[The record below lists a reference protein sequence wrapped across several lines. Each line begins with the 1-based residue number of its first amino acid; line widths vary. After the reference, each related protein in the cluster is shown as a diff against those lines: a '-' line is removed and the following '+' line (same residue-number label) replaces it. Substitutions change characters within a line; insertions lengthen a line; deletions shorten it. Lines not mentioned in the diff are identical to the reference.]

1 MRVGFLGPAGTY
13 SQEAMFAW
21 PGSENY
27 EPVPLPSVHDAV
39 MAVHERR
46 VERALVPIENSLE
59 GAVNATLDALAFETD
74 DVQITGELVHA
85 IHHCLIAREPVEL
98 ERIAAVASH
107 PQASGQCAT
116 FLRTRLARA
125 SVVTAASTA
134 DAVRLVAEREDGEP
148 WAALGSRAA
157 AELYGCAVLASD
169 VEDPPGSETRF
180 VWIGREAPDPSAGG
194 AWKTALMFWEPSDDR
209 PGWLVRCLDRVRRAR
224 GQPHPHRVAPAA
236 ARAGDVHVL
245 RRRRRPRGRSG
256 RGPGDRCAALPC
268 GRRAGAR
275 LVPVGA
281 IATLRQVMATAV
293 PPGPLGSVPPGDHP
307 RHGPS
312 PDGAGRWSG
321 GRVLVL
327 NATYEPINVCTV
339 RRATVLLLKE
349 KAEVIEIGSQTL
361 HWANG
366 SLAKPVVIRLITYVK
381 IPRDTHKRKITR
393 RAVFARDG
401 WACQYC
407 GARTSLTVDH
417 VIPRSKGGT
426 SGWDNIV
433 ASCAPCNRRKG
444 DRLPHQVDM
453 HPRNKPRIPS
463 PHIFIQLSSPTIPAT
478 WKQYLLHEAA

>member
-180 VWIGREAPDPSAGG
+180 VWIGREAPDPSAAG

-209 PGWLVRCLDRVRRAR
+209 PGWLVRCLTEFAERQVNLTRIESR
-224 GQPHPHRVAPAA
+224 P
-236 ARAGDVHVL
+236 
-245 RRRRRPRGRSG
+245 RRRGLGTYMFFVDAAGRADDPAVAQAIS
-256 RGPGDRCAALPC
+256 ALRSHAE
-268 GRRAGAR
+268 GVR
-275 LVPVGA
+275 V
-281 IATLRQVMATAV
+281 
-293 PPGPLGSVPPGDHP
+293 LGSF
-307 RHGPS
+307 PS
-312 PDGAGRWSG
+312 
-321 GRVLVL
+321 
-327 NATYEPINVCTV
+327 
-339 RRATVLLLKE
+339 
-349 KAEVIEIGSQTL
+349 
-361 HWANG
+361 
-366 SLAKPVVIRLITYVK
+366 
-381 IPRDTHKRKITR
+381 
-393 RAVFARDG
+393 
-401 WACQYC
+401 
-407 GARTSLTVDH
+407 
-417 VIPRSKGGT
+417 
-426 SGWDNIV
+426 
-433 ASCAPCNRRKG
+433 AP
-444 DRLPHQVDM
+444 
-453 HPRNKPRIPS
+453 
-463 PHIFIQLSSPTIPAT
+463 
-478 WKQYLLHEAA
+478 

>member
-59 GAVNATLDALAFETD
+59 GSVNATLDALAFETD

-116 FLRTRLARA
+116 FLRTRLAGA

-180 VWIGREAPDPSAGG
+180 VWIGREAPDPSAAG

-209 PGWLVRCLDRVRRAR
+209 PGWLVRCLTEFAEREVNLTRIESRPRRR
-224 GQPHPHRVAPAA
+224 GLGTYMFFVDAA
-236 ARAGDVHVL
+236 GRAGDPPVAQAIGAL
-245 RRRRRPRGRSG
+245 RSHAEGVR
-256 RGPGDRCAALPC
+256 
-268 GRRAGAR
+268 
-275 LVPVGA
+275 V
-281 IATLRQVMATAV
+281 
-293 PPGPLGSVPPGDHP
+293 LGSF
-307 RHGPS
+307 PS
-312 PDGAGRWSG
+312 
-321 GRVLVL
+321 
-327 NATYEPINVCTV
+327 
-339 RRATVLLLKE
+339 
-349 KAEVIEIGSQTL
+349 
-361 HWANG
+361 
-366 SLAKPVVIRLITYVK
+366 
-381 IPRDTHKRKITR
+381 
-393 RAVFARDG
+393 
-401 WACQYC
+401 
-407 GARTSLTVDH
+407 
-417 VIPRSKGGT
+417 
-426 SGWDNIV
+426 
-433 ASCAPCNRRKG
+433 AP
-444 DRLPHQVDM
+444 
-453 HPRNKPRIPS
+453 
-463 PHIFIQLSSPTIPAT
+463 
-478 WKQYLLHEAA
+478 

>member
-116 FLRTRLARA
+116 FLRTRLAGA

-180 VWIGREAPDPSAGG
+180 VWIGREAPDPSAAG

-209 PGWLVRCLDRVRRAR
+209 PGWLVRCLTEFAEREVNLTRIESR
-224 GQPHPHRVAPAA
+224 P
-236 ARAGDVHVL
+236 
-245 RRRRRPRGRSG
+245 RRRGLGTYMFFVDAAGRADDPAVAQAIG
-256 RGPGDRCAALPC
+256 ALRSHAE
-268 GRRAGAR
+268 GVR
-275 LVPVGA
+275 V
-281 IATLRQVMATAV
+281 
-293 PPGPLGSVPPGDHP
+293 LGSF
-307 RHGPS
+307 PS
-312 PDGAGRWSG
+312 
-321 GRVLVL
+321 
-327 NATYEPINVCTV
+327 
-339 RRATVLLLKE
+339 
-349 KAEVIEIGSQTL
+349 
-361 HWANG
+361 
-366 SLAKPVVIRLITYVK
+366 
-381 IPRDTHKRKITR
+381 
-393 RAVFARDG
+393 
-401 WACQYC
+401 
-407 GARTSLTVDH
+407 
-417 VIPRSKGGT
+417 
-426 SGWDNIV
+426 
-433 ASCAPCNRRKG
+433 AP
-444 DRLPHQVDM
+444 
-453 HPRNKPRIPS
+453 
-463 PHIFIQLSSPTIPAT
+463 
-478 WKQYLLHEAA
+478 

>member
-180 VWIGREAPDPSAGG
+180 VWIGREAPDPAARG

-209 PGWLVRCLDRVRRAR
+209 PGWLVRCLTEFAEREVNLTRIESR
-224 GQPHPHRVAPAA
+224 P
-236 ARAGDVHVL
+236 
-245 RRRRRPRGRSG
+245 RRRGLGTYMFFVDAAGRADDPAVAQAIG
-256 RGPGDRCAALPC
+256 ALRSHAE
-268 GRRAGAR
+268 GVR
-275 LVPVGA
+275 V
-281 IATLRQVMATAV
+281 
-293 PPGPLGSVPPGDHP
+293 LGSF
-307 RHGPS
+307 PS
-312 PDGAGRWSG
+312 
-321 GRVLVL
+321 
-327 NATYEPINVCTV
+327 
-339 RRATVLLLKE
+339 
-349 KAEVIEIGSQTL
+349 
-361 HWANG
+361 
-366 SLAKPVVIRLITYVK
+366 
-381 IPRDTHKRKITR
+381 
-393 RAVFARDG
+393 
-401 WACQYC
+401 
-407 GARTSLTVDH
+407 
-417 VIPRSKGGT
+417 
-426 SGWDNIV
+426 
-433 ASCAPCNRRKG
+433 AP
-444 DRLPHQVDM
+444 
-453 HPRNKPRIPS
+453 
-463 PHIFIQLSSPTIPAT
+463 
-478 WKQYLLHEAA
+478 

>member
-59 GAVNATLDALAFETD
+59 GSVNATLDALAFETD
-74 DVQITGELVHA
+74 DVQITGELIHA

-116 FLRTRLARA
+116 FLRTRLAGA

-180 VWIGREAPDPSAGG
+180 VWIGREAPDPSAAG

-209 PGWLVRCLDRVRRAR
+209 PGWLVRCLTEFAERQVNLTRIESR
-224 GQPHPHRVAPAA
+224 P
-236 ARAGDVHVL
+236 
-245 RRRRRPRGRSG
+245 RRRGLGTYMFFVDAAGRADDPPVAQAIG
-256 RGPGDRCAALPC
+256 ALRSHAE
-268 GRRAGAR
+268 GVR
-275 LVPVGA
+275 V
-281 IATLRQVMATAV
+281 
-293 PPGPLGSVPPGDHP
+293 LGSF
-307 RHGPS
+307 PS
-312 PDGAGRWSG
+312 
-321 GRVLVL
+321 
-327 NATYEPINVCTV
+327 
-339 RRATVLLLKE
+339 
-349 KAEVIEIGSQTL
+349 
-361 HWANG
+361 
-366 SLAKPVVIRLITYVK
+366 
-381 IPRDTHKRKITR
+381 
-393 RAVFARDG
+393 
-401 WACQYC
+401 
-407 GARTSLTVDH
+407 
-417 VIPRSKGGT
+417 
-426 SGWDNIV
+426 
-433 ASCAPCNRRKG
+433 AP
-444 DRLPHQVDM
+444 
-453 HPRNKPRIPS
+453 
-463 PHIFIQLSSPTIPAT
+463 
-478 WKQYLLHEAA
+478 

>member
-21 PGSENY
+21 PGTENY

-180 VWIGREAPDPSAGG
+180 VWIGREAPDPGAAG

-209 PGWLVRCLDRVRRAR
+209 PGWLVRCLTEFAERQVNLTRIESR
-224 GQPHPHRVAPAA
+224 P
-236 ARAGDVHVL
+236 
-245 RRRRRPRGRSG
+245 RRRGLGTYMFFVDAAGRADDPAVAQAIS
-256 RGPGDRCAALPC
+256 ALRSHAE
-268 GRRAGAR
+268 GVR
-275 LVPVGA
+275 V
-281 IATLRQVMATAV
+281 
-293 PPGPLGSVPPGDHP
+293 LGSF
-307 RHGPS
+307 PS
-312 PDGAGRWSG
+312 
-321 GRVLVL
+321 
-327 NATYEPINVCTV
+327 
-339 RRATVLLLKE
+339 
-349 KAEVIEIGSQTL
+349 
-361 HWANG
+361 
-366 SLAKPVVIRLITYVK
+366 
-381 IPRDTHKRKITR
+381 
-393 RAVFARDG
+393 
-401 WACQYC
+401 
-407 GARTSLTVDH
+407 
-417 VIPRSKGGT
+417 
-426 SGWDNIV
+426 
-433 ASCAPCNRRKG
+433 AP
-444 DRLPHQVDM
+444 
-453 HPRNKPRIPS
+453 
-463 PHIFIQLSSPTIPAT
+463 
-478 WKQYLLHEAA
+478 

>member
-74 DVQITGELVHA
+74 EVQITGELVHA

-180 VWIGREAPDPSAGG
+180 VWIGREAPDPSAAG

-209 PGWLVRCLDRVRRAR
+209 PGWLVRCLTEFAEREVNLTRIESR
-224 GQPHPHRVAPAA
+224 P
-236 ARAGDVHVL
+236 
-245 RRRRRPRGRSG
+245 RRRGLGTYMFFVDAAGRADDPPVAQAIG
-256 RGPGDRCAALPC
+256 ALRSHAE
-268 GRRAGAR
+268 GVR
-275 LVPVGA
+275 V
-281 IATLRQVMATAV
+281 
-293 PPGPLGSVPPGDHP
+293 LGSF
-307 RHGPS
+307 PS
-312 PDGAGRWSG
+312 
-321 GRVLVL
+321 
-327 NATYEPINVCTV
+327 
-339 RRATVLLLKE
+339 
-349 KAEVIEIGSQTL
+349 
-361 HWANG
+361 
-366 SLAKPVVIRLITYVK
+366 
-381 IPRDTHKRKITR
+381 
-393 RAVFARDG
+393 
-401 WACQYC
+401 
-407 GARTSLTVDH
+407 
-417 VIPRSKGGT
+417 
-426 SGWDNIV
+426 
-433 ASCAPCNRRKG
+433 AP
-444 DRLPHQVDM
+444 
-453 HPRNKPRIPS
+453 
-463 PHIFIQLSSPTIPAT
+463 
-478 WKQYLLHEAA
+478 